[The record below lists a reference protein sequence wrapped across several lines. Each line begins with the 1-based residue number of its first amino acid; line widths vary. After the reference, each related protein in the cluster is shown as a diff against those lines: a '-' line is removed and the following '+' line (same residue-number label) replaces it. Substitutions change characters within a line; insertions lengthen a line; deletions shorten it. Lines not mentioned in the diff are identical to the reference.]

1 MLTYLQDD
9 NYQRRTKL
17 ANRLFSLSLYISLS
31 ILAIVMVVSP
41 RLTNAQLALLEMFSF
56 EMSEAE
62 VLAMRQTLMQHFR
75 LRLEEEAQKAIQQK
89 GLTTAQLE
97 EQMNFEN
104 RTQRLDQIRA
114 AQ

>member
-1 MLTYLQDD
+1 MLVFSTCPTSSVAFEL
-9 NYQRRTKL
+9 T
-17 ANRLFSLSLYISLS
+17 NRGFSLSLYISLS
-31 ILAIVMVVSP
+31 FLAIVMVVSP

-75 LRLEEEAQKAIQQK
+75 TRLEEEAQKVIQQK

>member
-1 MLTYLQDD
+1 
-9 NYQRRTKL
+9 
-17 ANRLFSLSLYISLS
+17 
-31 ILAIVMVVSP
+31 MVVSP

-75 LRLEEEAQKAIQQK
+75 TRIEEEAENAIQQK
-89 GLTTAQLE
+89 GLTTTQLE

-104 RTQRLDQIRA
+104 RTERLDQIRA

>member
-1 MLTYLQDD
+1 
-9 NYQRRTKL
+9 
-17 ANRLFSLSLYISLS
+17 
-31 ILAIVMVVSP
+31 MVVSS

-56 EMSEAE
+56 EMSEVE

-75 LRLEEEAQKAIQQK
+75 ARLEEEAQKAIHQK
-89 GLTTAQLE
+89 GLTTTQLE

-104 RTQRLDQIRA
+104 RTEQLNQIRA

>member
-1 MLTYLQDD
+1 
-9 NYQRRTKL
+9 
-17 ANRLFSLSLYISLS
+17 
-31 ILAIVMVVSP
+31 MVVSP

-75 LRLEEEAQKAIQQK
+75 TRIEAEAENAIQQK
-89 GLTTAQLE
+89 GLTTTQLE

-104 RTQRLDQIRA
+104 RTERLDQIRA

>member
-1 MLTYLQDD
+1 
-9 NYQRRTKL
+9 
-17 ANRLFSLSLYISLS
+17 
-31 ILAIVMVVSP
+31 MVVSP

-75 LRLEEEAQKAIQQK
+75 TRLEEEAQKAIHQK

-97 EQMNFEN
+97 DQMNFEN
-104 RTQRLDQIRA
+104 RSERLDQIRA
-114 AQ
+114 VQ

>member
-1 MLTYLQDD
+1 M
-9 NYQRRTKL
+9 
-17 ANRLFSLSLYISLS
+17 
-31 ILAIVMVVSP
+31 
-41 RLTNAQLALLEMFSF
+41 ALLEMFSF

-75 LRLEEEAQKAIQQK
+75 TRLEEEARKAIQQK

-104 RTQRLDQIRA
+104 RSERLDQIRA

>member
-1 MLTYLQDD
+1 MMASQ
-9 NYQRRTKL
+9 
-17 ANRLFSLSLYISLS
+17 
-31 ILAIVMVVSP
+31 

-75 LRLEEEAQKAIQQK
+75 IRLEEEAEKAMHQK

-97 EQMNFEN
+97 AQMTFDN
-104 RTQRLDQIRA
+104 RTEQLRQIRTN
-114 AQ
+114 Q

>member
-1 MLTYLQDD
+1 
-9 NYQRRTKL
+9 
-17 ANRLFSLSLYISLS
+17 
-31 ILAIVMVVSP
+31 MVVSP
-41 RLTNAQLALLEMFSF
+41 RLTNAQLALLEMFGF

-75 LRLEEEAQKAIQQK
+75 TRIEEEAEKAIQQK
-89 GLTTAQLE
+89 GLTTTQFE

-104 RTQRLDQIRA
+104 RTERLDQIRA

>member
-1 MLTYLQDD
+1 
-9 NYQRRTKL
+9 
-17 ANRLFSLSLYISLS
+17 
-31 ILAIVMVVSP
+31 MVVSP
-41 RLTNAQLALLEMFSF
+41 RLTNVQLALLEMFSF

-75 LRLEEEAQKAIQQK
+75 TRLEEEARKAIQQK

-104 RTQRLDQIRA
+104 RSERLDQIRA